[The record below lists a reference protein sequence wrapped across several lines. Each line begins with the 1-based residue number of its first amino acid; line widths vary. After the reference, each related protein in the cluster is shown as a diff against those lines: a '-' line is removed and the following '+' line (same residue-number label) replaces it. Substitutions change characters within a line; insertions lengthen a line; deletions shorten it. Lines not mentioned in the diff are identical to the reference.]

1 MRLIRAIQADG
12 IPVVYTIEMS
22 NGAIARTLAE
32 ETGVEILSMH
42 SAQTVTQAEFD
53 AGESYVSLMEK
64 NLAALERGL
73 NE

>member
-1 MRLIRAIQADG
+1 
-12 IPVVYTIEMS
+12 MS